1 LWPLAVP
8 YGRKESNMRQGE
20 KGVLAPMQRDVGVT
34 GAQERER
41 LQERLSHVGQ
51 MVSRIDQALDRAAAL
66 VAPLLDAPRRP
77 EAHPAFAQACRVYAE
92 TVAAVTHTRQQLFD
106 LPMIVSLLT
115 HAPLEERRA
124 ALRRIA
130 QHVRG
135 LQGTDVALDVAAA
148 NVVQAWQAMLTDAQG
163 AEPIRGC
170 EDTAAGA

>member
-1 LWPLAVP
+1 
-8 YGRKESNMRQGE
+8 MRQGE

-77 EAHPAFAQACRVYAE
+77 EAHPAFAQACRVYEE

-106 LPMIVSLLT
+106 LPMLITFLA
-115 HAPLEERRA
+115 HAPLEERTI
-124 ALRRIA
+124 ALRRLE
-130 QHVRG
+130 QYCSG
-135 LQGTDVALDVAAA
+135 LHGLEEALGAAA
-148 NVVQAWQAMLTDAQG
+148 MHVVQTRHETRTNGQG
-163 AEPIRGC
+163 EETTRGC
-170 EDTAAGA
+170 